1 MFLHTV
7 LREHM
12 TALTNSMQARENASA
27 KLDMA
32 PVTGTTACSHS
43 FCCRLYLNQYCLIHT
58 VLSYCLQASHWL
70 SFSKYTNTVLA
81 EINFISKILDSDIQI
96 K

>member
-7 LREHM
+7 PREHM
-12 TALTNSMQARENASA
+12 TGPTNCTQAKENASA
-27 KLDMA
+27 KLDKA
-32 PVTGTTACSHS
+32 LVTGTTACSHS
-43 FCCRLYLNQYCLIHT
+43 FCCRLYLHQYCLIPT
-58 VLSYCLQASHWL
+58 VISYCLQASHWL

-81 EINFISKILDSDIQI
+81 EIKFISKILDSDIQI